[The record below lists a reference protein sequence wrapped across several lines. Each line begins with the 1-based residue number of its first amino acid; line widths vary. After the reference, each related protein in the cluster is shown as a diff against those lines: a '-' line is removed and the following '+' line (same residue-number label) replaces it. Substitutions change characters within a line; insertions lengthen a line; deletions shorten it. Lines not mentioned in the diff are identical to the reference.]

1 MSKEND
7 TAESPTTT
15 SEGQQ
20 ICNSID
26 GSIDTAIA
34 SKPTADDENE
44 ASIPAADDENEASKP
59 TADNEDED
67 DMFTDWAIEG
77 VEGLEGDT
85 LRHMN
90 AFYVLLKDLFCQK
103 NYTSIL
109 LTREG
114 YNKRVEF
121 GLYLN
126 NGSDSREGQLNGNS
140 NAYKWASKYHVM
152 TVGESNVLVLH
163 PKKEGSLYISAMRLE
178 DLQKPTDAER
188 LFTNLWKI
196 HQDDHCKG
204 NTFFFC
210 SRDQHTHSNYPL
222 SKRQHSCYLKCVVNF
237 YMGIHMNLGIP
248 IWKRGSPF
256 LYGDPTHMDPHY
268 HTGIS
273 IWEPGYH
280 FHMGIRHKWIPITI
294 RGSQY
299 RTGD

>member
-1 MSKEND
+1 MSKEYD

-15 SEGQQ
+15 AEGKQ

-34 SKPTADDENE
+34 SKPT
-44 ASIPAADDENEASKP
+44 ADDENEASKP

-90 AFYVLLKDLFCQK
+90 AFYVLLKDWFCQK

-126 NGSDSREGQLNGNS
+126 NGGDSREGQLNGNS
-140 NAYKWASKYHVM
+140 N
-152 TVGESNVLVLH
+152 G
-163 PKKEGSLYISAMRLE
+163 
-178 DLQKPTDAER
+178 
-188 LFTNLWKI
+188 
-196 HQDDHCKG
+196 HQ
-204 NTFFFC
+204 N
-210 SRDQHTHSNYPL
+210 
-222 SKRQHSCYLKCVVNF
+222 
-237 YMGIHMNLGIP
+237 
-248 IWKRGSPF
+248 
-256 LYGDPTHMDPHY
+256 
-268 HTGIS
+268 
-273 IWEPGYH
+273 
-280 FHMGIRHKWIPITI
+280 IT
-294 RGSQY
+294 S
-299 RTGD
+299 